1 MVCVMVYVLVK
12 VVVRWKT
19 DIGDWGNDVGD
30 GEYRIE
36 DGGEGGGE
44 KTGKDVRKIGCIDGK
59 CGVWDVDLVD
69 FKLFWCFDLWHIT
82 TSFWI

>member
-1 MVCVMVYVLVK
+1 MIEAV
-12 VVVRWKT
+12 
-19 DIGDWGNDVGD
+19 GEDVGED
-30 GEYRIE
+30 GGEYGFE

-69 FKLFWCFDLWHIT
+69 FMLFWCFGFRHIT
-82 TSFWI
+82 TSF